1 MKLLEFNETA
11 PYKGELNKKKAIITV
26 TIILLLVLICT
37 LVILYNTNS
46 SAHDFMDNYLFR
58 KNISSEN
65 LPTVDFN
72 SDDVTAIYGYDKYI
86 ALLTKNSLTAYSSYG
101 KKEFSIDLAI
111 GTPIAAN
118 AGSYI
123 VIGEKGSKKLYLVNG
138 SNIVWQRE
146 VEGEI
151 TRLSVNKNGY
161 VAVTVIINSTTSKN
175 MVITISPSGTELFYT
190 YFSNSTAIDS
200 SISNDNKYLAVA
212 EISTSENSLQSNVK
226 IISMETALTD
236 ATNSVVY
243 IYPAN
248 SGEVISRIKYQD
260 NGDLICMYDT
270 SVHKIKDKNDT
281 KLYDISTKKDLFL
294 DINLKDKFTYAT
306 EKSSGLFSDV
316 FLEIV
321 DTISQKNTECKLNN
335 VPKSIITNY
344 NIIAVSYGSEI
355 DFINTN
361 GWLLKK
367 YHSSQEVTNIVI
379 GTSIVGI
386 VYKDKIELF
395 GI

>member
-11 PYKGELNKKKAIITV
+11 PYKGELNKKKAIIAIA
-26 TIILLLVLICT
+26 IILLSILICT

-123 VIGEKGSKKLYLVNG
+123 AIGEKGSKKLYLVNG

-161 VAVTVIINSTTSKN
+161 VAVTVIVNSTTSKN

-248 SGEVISRIKYQD
+248 SGEVVSRIKYQD

-270 SVHKIKDKNDT
+270 SVHKIKDKTDT
-281 KLYDISTKKDLFL
+281 KLYDISSKKDLFL
-294 DINLKDKFTYAT
+294 DINLKDNFAYAT

-316 FLEIV
+316 FLEII
-321 DTISQKNTECKLNN
+321 DTISQKNTEYKLNN

-367 YHSSQEVTNIVI
+367 YHSSQEVTNIVM